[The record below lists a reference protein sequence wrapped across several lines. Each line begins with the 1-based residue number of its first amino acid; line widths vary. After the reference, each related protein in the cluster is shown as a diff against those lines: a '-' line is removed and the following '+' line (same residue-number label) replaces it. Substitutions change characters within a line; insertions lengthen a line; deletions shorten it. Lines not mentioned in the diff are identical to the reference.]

1 METVAA
7 FSASAFP
14 GLSYI
19 LDDQICSIGGVMCG
33 EKHITLAVS
42 WIQIDLQI
50 MSWLRDQTFKI
61 SYKWFFSSFQ
71 QSNTSYYL
79 DNMDNITSRKMF

>member
-42 WIQIDLQI
+42 
-50 MSWLRDQTFKI
+50 
-61 SYKWFFSSFQ
+61 
-71 QSNTSYYL
+71 
-79 DNMDNITSRKMF
+79 